1 VGGMMDDFEEKL
13 MILEQASLLKGRYYL
28 VLEPEEDEESG
39 FSIRAYATRDI
50 KVEDNYDPTYIIMQG
65 LIGTLQ
71 EEFDEVYDM
80 GISRVSLETLAE
92 VVGEDKLKPEHL
104 EKVKEIKDN
113 VIQVDFGQTQ

>member
-1 VGGMMDDFEEKL
+1 MDDFEEKL

-65 LIGTLQ
+65 LIGT
-71 EEFDEVYDM
+71 
-80 GISRVSLETLAE
+80 
-92 VVGEDKLKPEHL
+92 
-104 EKVKEIKDN
+104 
-113 VIQVDFGQTQ
+113 